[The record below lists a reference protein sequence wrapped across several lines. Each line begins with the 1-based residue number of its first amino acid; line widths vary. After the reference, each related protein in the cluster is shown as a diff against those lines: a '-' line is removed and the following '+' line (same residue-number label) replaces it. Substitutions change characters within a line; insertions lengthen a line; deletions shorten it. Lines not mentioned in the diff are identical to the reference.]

1 MSALAILMEA
11 CTLAH
16 VSEPMAFYALSPH
29 AQGLWLAHAHNKVS
43 GAYYRAE
50 PTAEQRKQTAVES
63 AIAAARARGVLPLT
77 ED

>member
-1 MSALAILMEA
+1 MSALAILLEA

-16 VSEPMAFYALSPH
+16 IQDPAAFYSLPEY
-29 AQGLWLAHAHNKVS
+29 AQGLWLAHARNKVS

-50 PTAEQRKQTAVES
+50 PTADDKKANMKQR
-63 AIAAARARGVLPLT
+63 AIEAARARGALPAV